1 MPGSET
7 SSQTEGSRLRLS
19 ATAVAVLYPVVCLAP
34 LVLAV
39 MRDVAPPAPWEILAA
54 GLGLVGLAVI
64 AVQFVTSGRFEI
76 VSGRLGIDRVMAFHK
91 TAAWWAL
98 LALLFH
104 PVAYTLPTWLADP
117 ELGRERLVAYLT
129 LPHYR
134 TGVIALAALALLVVG
149 SALRNRLRLRYEI
162 WRAAHIILAIVAL
175 GGGLHHAVSVGRFS
189 ATGPVSIYWW
199 IVGAAVCAVVLV
211 LYGVRWARLHLRP
224 WRLASVTK
232 LADRLWELDIE
243 PAPGTPPLRYHAGQ
257 FVWMTEGARRFPLFD
272 HPFSIAGNPARPGVR
287 LIIKEAG
294 DFTNGIGTLEPGTP
308 IGIDGPFG
316 HFTLEAHKSD
326 GLLLI
331 AGGVGIAP
339 IIGILRDL
347 VARGHE
353 GPVRLAYA
361 AGAPDNFVC
370 LPEIAAA
377 GKTLDLRTLLLS
389 EAASSDWQGE
399 TGLLDRDRLATM
411 LEGLEP
417 ARTVALMCGPG
428 PMVTAVSD
436 TLIDLGMPMDRV
448 IYERFDYSEGAS
460 RLDRRMRRRFLMLGA
475 VLLAGLGGFVALTA

>member
-54 GLGLVGLAVI
+54 GLGLVGLAII

-211 LYGVRWARLHLRP
+211 LYGLRWARLHLRP

-272 HPFSIAGNPARPGVR
+272 HPFSIASSPARPGVR

-353 GPVRLAYA
+353 GPVRLAYG

-377 GKTLDLRTLLLS
+377 DKTLDLRTLLLS
-389 EAASSDWQGE
+389 EATSPGWQGE

-411 LEGLEP
+411 LDGLDP

-460 RLDRRMRRRFLMLGA
+460 RLDRRMRRRFLALGA
-475 VLLAGLGGFVALTA
+475 ILLAGLGGFVALTA